1 MKRLLNV
8 TLLILAIFVG
18 SIVGINNNKVFAD
31 KSEDDKTSVSIEVNW
46 IGEELLAS
54 VEVDLF
60 ANDKLINTATITS
73 DADWKYV
80 FENLPKYN
88 DEGNLIKYT
97 VSQKPTVMEYYLKT
111 RVTGNMNEG
120 FVITNF
126 QIKSVHIIKLWNI
139 SNPGEPSPMRLNSD
153 KLENNLNG
161 KLEVVN
167 GVMEDV
173 PVDAYGNPIDS
184 PVSKIPIPKS
194 ITVNLLA
201 DGKIVATKVITEE
214 DNWEC
219 NFENMPKYD
228 EKDGHE
234 IKYEVKEEPVKG
246 YKATY
251 HYLYFGNF
259 IINKSVVDVSV
270 EKKWVGTPKDEAE
283 VTLYRDYEV
292 SEYDVLTETFKKSV
306 KTEAVE
312 TIKLNK
318 DNNWKHTFKELQEM
332 YTELGNVTKYKYYVK
347 EKEIDGYK
355 SVITGDEDK
364 GFTITNIDTS
374 KMSIPVQKIWKGVPV
389 EKVKIVLKADGVE
402 KEVAEL
408 NYDNEWMYT
417 FENLDRVNPDN
428 SVIKYTVEEEE
439 IKGYKSFIKQRDA
452 EDISKGVDITN
463 YQYFNLKISK
473 YWNILPYLEAVPQ
486 KEHGFVR
493 RKIENPL
500 MMELYSKEKSLVKLP
515 ESITIHLYA
524 DGKLL
529 YTKVLTKEDNWSY
542 VFENIPMF
550 DEKDGHL
557 IKYEIKED
565 PVPGYKTIL
574 GSDYIVNKSL
584 IDIPIEKKW
593 IGKEKNEVVI
603 QLYRD
608 YEVTDFEFNSAI
620 LSKTQK
626 TELVTTIR
634 LNKENNWKYTF
645 KDLEEFY
652 TDQNSSSK
660 YKYYIKEVEVDG
672 YKSEIKQNDEE
683 DITKGIVITN
693 SETPPPPTIP
703 TPKPKEPGSKIP
715 KTGIDANIIMSL
727 GLMTASG
734 MGLGIY
740 VKKKRK

>member
-1 MKRLLNV
+1 MKRLFNV

-31 KSEDDKTSVSIEVNW
+31 KSEDEKTSVSIEVNW
-46 IGEELLAS
+46 INEELS
-54 VEVDLF
+54 NFVEVNLLAD
-60 ANDKLINTATITS
+60 NEVVRTETVRS

-88 DEGNLIKYT
+88 AEGKLIVYT
-97 VSQKPTVMEYYLKT
+97 VSQKPTGMEYYLKT

-126 QIKSVHIIKLWNI
+126 QVKSVHIIKLWNI
-139 SNPGEPSPMRLNSD
+139 SHPDEPSPMSLNPD

-167 GVMEDV
+167 GVREDV

-184 PVSKIPIPKS
+184 SVSKVPMPKS

-332 YTELGNVTKYKYYVK
+332 YTEFGNVTKYKYYVK

-355 SVITGDEDK
+355 TVITGNEDS
-364 GFTITNIDTS
+364 GYTITNIDIS
-374 KMSIPVQKIWKGVPV
+374 KLSIPVEKHWFGTPFGKV
-389 EKVKIVLKADGVE
+389 EVILKADGIE
-402 KEVAEL
+402 KERVEL
-408 NYDNEWMYT
+408 NRENNWKHT
-417 FENLDRVNPDN
+417 FESLDRVNADD
-428 SVIKYTVEEEE
+428 SVIKYTVEETPIEGYNTV
-439 IKGYKSFIKQRDA
+439 IKLKDEA
-452 EDISKGVDITN
+452 DVSKGFVINN
-463 YQYFNLKISK
+463 YKLFDLKVNK
-473 YWNILPYLEAVPQ
+473 YWNKEPLNLAVPQ
-486 KEHGFVR
+486 SIRDILRNARLVSLLE
-493 RKIENPL
+493 
-500 MMELYSKEKSLVKLP
+500 EKSLVKLP

-524 DGKLL
+524 DGKLIA
-529 YTKVLTKEDNWSY
+529 TKVLTQADNWSY
-542 VFENIPMF
+542 VFENLPMF
-550 DEKDGHL
+550 DETDNHL
-557 IKYEIKED
+557 IDYDIKED
-565 PVPGYKTIL
+565 SVEGYKTIL

-672 YKSEIKQNDEE
+672 YQSEIKQNDEE

-703 TPKPKEPGSKIP
+703 IPKPKEPRSKIP

-727 GLMTASG
+727 GLMGLSG

>member
-97 VSQKPTVMEYYLKT
+97 VSQKPTGMEYYLKT

-529 YTKVLTKEDNWSY
+529 YTKVLTKEDNWAY
-542 VFENIPMF
+542 VFNNIPMF

-565 PVPGYKTIL
+565 LIPGYKTII
-574 GSDYIVNKSL
+574 GSDYVVNMSL
-584 IDIPIEKKW
+584 IDIPVEKKW
-593 IGKEKNEVVI
+593 LGNPKDEVEI
-603 QLYRD
+603 SLYRD
-608 YEVTDFEFNSAI
+608 YDVKEYNLETGEEIVTP
-620 LSKTQK
+620 KTD
-626 TELVTTIR
+626 LVTTIK
-634 LNKENNWKYTF
+634 LNKANNWKYTF

-652 TDQNSSSK
+652 ADKISSSK
-660 YKYYIKEVEVDG
+660 YKYYIKETSIEG
-672 YKSEIKQNDEE
+672 YETEIKQNDEN
-683 DITKGIVITN
+683 DIRKGIVITN
-693 SETPPPPTIP
+693 RENPIP
-703 TPKPKEPGSKIP
+703 NPKPKPGSKIP

>member
-31 KSEDDKTSVSIEVNW
+31 KSEDEKTSVSIEVNW
-46 IGEELLAS
+46 INEELS
-54 VEVDLF
+54 NFVEVNLLAD
-60 ANDKLINTATITS
+60 NEVVRTETVRS

-88 DEGNLIKYT
+88 AEGKLIVYT
-97 VSQKPTVMEYYLKT
+97 VSQKPTGMEYYLKT

-126 QIKSVHIIKLWNI
+126 QVKSVHIIKLWNI
-139 SNPGEPSPMRLNSD
+139 SHPGEPSPMSLNPD

-167 GVMEDV
+167 GVREDV

-184 PVSKIPIPKS
+184 SVSKVPMPKS

-318 DNNWKHTFKELQEM
+318 ENNWKHTFTELEEM
-332 YTELGNVTKYKYYVK
+332 YIEFGNVTKYKYYVK

-374 KMSIPVQKIWKGVPV
+374 KMSIPVKKIWKGVPT
-389 EKVKIVLKADGVE
+389 EKVKIILKADGVE

-529 YTKVLTKEDNWSY
+529 YTKVLTKEDNWAY
-542 VFENIPMF
+542 VFNNIPMF

-565 PVPGYKTIL
+565 PVPGYKTII
-574 GSDYIVNKSL
+574 GSDYVVNMSL
-584 IDIPIEKKW
+584 IDIPVEKKW
-593 IGKEKNEVVI
+593 LGNPKDEVEI
-603 QLYRD
+603 SLYRD
-608 YEVTDFEFNSAI
+608 YDVKEYNLETGEEIVTP
-620 LSKTQK
+620 KTD
-626 TELVTTIR
+626 LVTTIK
-634 LNKENNWKYTF
+634 LNKANNWKYTF

-652 TDQNSSSK
+652 ADKISSSK
-660 YKYYIKEVEVDG
+660 YKYYIKETSIEG
-672 YKSEIKQNDEE
+672 YETEIKQNDEN
-683 DITKGIVITN
+683 DIRKGIVITN
-693 SETPPPPTIP
+693 RENPIP
-703 TPKPKEPGSKIP
+703 NPKPKLGSKIP
-715 KTGIDANIIMSL
+715 KTGIDANIIMLL

>member
-1 MKRLLNV
+1 MKRLFNV
-8 TLLILAIFVG
+8 TLLILAIFIG

-46 IGEELLAS
+46 IGEELLSS

-97 VSQKPTVMEYYLKT
+97 VVQKRTGMEYYLKS
-111 RVTGNMNEG
+111 RVSGNMEEG

-126 QIKSVHIIKLWNI
+126 QIKSVHIIKLWNL
-139 SNPGEPSPMRLNSD
+139 SHPGEPSPMSLNPD

-167 GVMEDV
+167 GVREDV

-184 PVSKIPIPKS
+184 PVSKVPMPKS

-355 SVITGDEDK
+355 TVITGDEDK

-389 EKVKIVLKADGVE
+389 EKVKIILKADGVE

-439 IKGYKSFIKQRDA
+439 IKGYKSFIKQRDE

-473 YWNILPYLEAVPQ
+473 YWNILPYSEAVPQ

-493 RKIENPL
+493 RRIENPL
-500 MMELYSKEKSLVKLP
+500 MMKLYSKEKSLIKLP

-529 YTKVLTKEDNWSY
+529 YTKVLTKDDNWSY
-542 VFENIPMF
+542 VFNNIPMF

-565 PVPGYKTIL
+565 PVPGYKTII
-574 GSDYIVNKSL
+574 GSDYVVNMSL
-584 IDIPIEKKW
+584 IDIPVEKKW
-593 IGKEKNEVVI
+593 IGNPKDEVEI
-603 QLYRD
+603 SLYRD
-608 YEVTDFEFNSAI
+608 YDVKEYNFETGEEIVTP
-620 LSKTQK
+620 KTD
-626 TELVTTIR
+626 LVTTIK
-634 LNKENNWKYTF
+634 LNKANNWKYTF

-652 TDQNSSSK
+652 ADKISSSK
-660 YKYYIKEVEVDG
+660 YKYYIKETGIEG
-672 YKSEIKQNDEE
+672 YETEIKQNDEN
-683 DITKGIVITN
+683 DIRKGIVITN
-693 SETPPPPTIP
+693 RENPIP
-703 TPKPKEPGSKIP
+703 NPKPKPGSKIP

>member
-8 TLLILAIFVG
+8 TLLILAIFIG

-88 DEGNLIKYT
+88 DEGNLINYT
-97 VSQKPTVMEYYLKT
+97 VVQKRTGMEYYLKS
-111 RVTGNMNEG
+111 RVSGNMEEG

-126 QIKSVHIIKLWNI
+126 QVKSVHIIKLWNI
-139 SNPGEPSPMRLNSD
+139 SHPGEPSPMRLDPN
-153 KLENNLNG
+153 EYGNNLNG

-167 GVMEDV
+167 GVREDV

-184 PVSKIPIPKS
+184 PVSKIPMPKS

-332 YTELGNVTKYKYYVK
+332 YTEFGNVTKYKYYVK

-389 EKVKIVLKADGVE
+389 EKVKIILKADGVE

-439 IKGYKSFIKQRDA
+439 IKGYKSFIKQRDE

-473 YWNILPYLEAVPQ
+473 YWNILPYSEAVPQ
-486 KEHGFVR
+486 KEHELIR
-493 RKIENPL
+493 RIENPL
-500 MMELYSKEKSLVKLP
+500 MMELYSKEKSLIKLP

-529 YTKVLTKEDNWSY
+529 YTKVLTKDDNWAY
-542 VFENIPMF
+542 VFNNIPMF

-565 PVPGYKTIL
+565 PVPGYKTII
-574 GSDYIVNKSL
+574 GSDYVVNMSL
-584 IDIPIEKKW
+584 IDIPVEKKW
-593 IGKEKNEVVI
+593 IGNPKDEVEI
-603 QLYRD
+603 SLYRD
-608 YEVTDFEFNSAI
+608 YDVKEYNFETGEEIVTP
-620 LSKTQK
+620 KTD
-626 TELVTTIR
+626 LVTTIK
-634 LNKENNWKYTF
+634 LNKANNWKYTF

-652 TDQNSSSK
+652 ADKISSSK
-660 YKYYIKEVEVDG
+660 YKYYIKETGIEG
-672 YKSEIKQNDEE
+672 YETEIKQNDEN
-683 DITKGIVITN
+683 DIRKGIVITN
-693 SETPPPPTIP
+693 RENPIP
-703 TPKPKEPGSKIP
+703 NPKPKPGSKIP

-734 MGLGIY
+734 IGLGIY